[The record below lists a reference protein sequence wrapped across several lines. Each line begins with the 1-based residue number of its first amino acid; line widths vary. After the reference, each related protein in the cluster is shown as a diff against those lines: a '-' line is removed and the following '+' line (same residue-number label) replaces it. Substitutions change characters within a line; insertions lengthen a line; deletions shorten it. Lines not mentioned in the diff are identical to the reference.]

1 MASRIHLAA
10 PVTVSDTQIHF
21 WLTAVR
27 AATALILDSQ
37 PIAGDTPRT
46 KHEELVVAVV
56 HQLAMAEQSMQEVL
70 GQDIG
75 YVVASGELI

>member
-1 MASRIHLAA
+1 MVSRSSQPI
-10 PVTVSDTQIHF
+10 PETRINF

-27 AATALILDSQ
+27 AATALILEVQ
-37 PIAGDTPRT
+37 PIAGDTPQT
-46 KHEELVVAVV
+46 KHEEWVVAVV

-75 YVVASGELI
+75 YALASGESI

>member
-1 MASRIHLAA
+1 MANRISESI
-10 PVTVSDTQIHF
+10 PETRINF

-37 PIAGDTPRT
+37 PIAGDTPQT
-46 KHEELVVAVV
+46 KHEEWVVAVV
-56 HQLAMAEQSMQEVL
+56 HQLAMAEQSMQEIL

-75 YVVASGELI
+75 YALASGESI